1 MNLVGHTDPG
11 NRWKRTLLAGAALAL
26 AVSACGET
34 DDPEEDGTAAGEEAP
49 ESDRSPDDDGADDD
63 DGDGDGAGGTEAEG
77 EVHVLNMY
85 GDEEGFDDQR
95 PTDYV
100 ATEFTTFSDMEWD
113 QWDET
118 RARGE
123 GEVLGTWCM
132 DQGCQDDPY
141 DVEIELGEPVEVDG
155 TWYFTTYTV
164 TEYDDD
170 MAEEQREALEQADD
184 GRLNLPAAAE

>member
-1 MNLVGHTDPG
+1 MNLGSQL
-11 NRWKRTLLAGAALAL
+11 KRTLLVGSALVL
-26 AVSACGET
+26 AVSGCGQAEEP
-34 DDPEEDGTAAGEEAP
+34 DEDGTSAGGDAP
-49 ESDRSPDDDGADDD
+49 EADGSPGGSPE
-63 DGDGDGAGGTEAEG
+63 GDGDGGGPETEG
-77 EVHVLNMY
+77 EVHVLNLY

-113 QWDET
+113 EWDET

-141 DVEIELGEPVEVDG
+141 DVEIELGDPVEADG
-155 TWYFTTYTV
+155 TRYFSTYTV

-170 MAEEQREALEQADD
+170 MPEEQREALEQADD
-184 GRLNLPAAAE
+184 GQLNTPAAAE

>member
-1 MNLVGHTDPG
+1 MQRTLST
-11 NRWKRTLLAGAALAL
+11 RTLLAGAALTL
-26 AVSACGET
+26 AVSACGQAEDPDEDGPATGGESQET
-34 DDPEEDGTAAGEEAP
+34 DAPATDGPGEDGSEYGG
-49 ESDRSPDDDGADDD
+49 GAD
-63 DGDGDGAGGTEAEG
+63 GD
-77 EVHVLNMY
+77 VHVLNLH

-113 QWDET
+113 EWGET

-132 DQGCQDDPY
+132 DVGCQNDPY
-141 DVEIELGEPVEVDG
+141 DVEIELGDPVEVDG
-155 TWYFTTYTV
+155 TWYYSTYTV

>member
-1 MNLVGHTDPG
+1 MNLGSPL
-11 NRWKRTLLAGAALAL
+11 KRALLVGAALAL
-26 AVSACGET
+26 VVSGCGEAEEPDEGGT
-34 DDPEEDGTAAGEEAP
+34 AADDAPETGASPDDSPEEDG
-49 ESDRSPDDDGADDD
+49 
-63 DGDGDGAGGTEAEG
+63 GGPEAEG
-77 EVHVLNMY
+77 EVHVLNLY

-113 QWDET
+113 EWDET

-132 DQGCQDDPY
+132 DEGCQDEPY
-141 DVEIELGEPVEVDG
+141 DVEIELGEPVEADG
-155 TWYFTTYTV
+155 TRYFSTYTV

-170 MAEEQREALEQADD
+170 MSEEQREALEQAD
-184 GRLNLPAAAE
+184 GGQLNIPAAAE

>member
-1 MNLVGHTDPG
+1 MNLEGRMNPG

-26 AVSACGET
+26 AVSACGQA
-34 DDPEEDGTAAGEEAP
+34 DDPEEDRAPAGEEAP
-49 ESDRSPDDDGADDD
+49 KAEGSPGGGGAE
-63 DGDGDGAGGTEAEG
+63 GGTEAG
-77 EVHVLNMY
+77 DEVHVLNMY

-100 ATEFTTFSDMEWD
+100 ANEFTTFSDMEWD
-113 QWDET
+113 QWDGT
-118 RARGE
+118 RALGE

-141 DVEIELGEPVEVDG
+141 DVEIELGDPVEANG
-155 TWYFTTYTV
+155 TRYFSTYTV

-170 MAEEQREALEQADD
+170 MPQEQRDALEQAD
-184 GRLNLPAAAE
+184 GGQLNTPAAE

>member
-1 MNLVGHTDPG
+1 MQ
-11 NRWKRTLLAGAALAL
+11 RTLLTHTLLVGAALTL
-26 AVSACGET
+26 AVSACGQAEEP
-34 DDPEEDGTAAGEEAP
+34 DEDGSEYGGGAQGTGAPDVEHTPGEDGSEYGGGNAG
-49 ESDRSPDDDGADDD
+49 D
-63 DGDGDGAGGTEAEG
+63 
-77 EVHVLNMY
+77 VHVLNLY

-100 ATEFTTFSDMEWD
+100 ATQFTTFSDMEWD
-113 QWDET
+113 EWDEN

-132 DQGCQDDPY
+132 DVGCQDDPY
-141 DVEIELGEPVEVDG
+141 DVEIELGDPVEVDG
-155 TWYFTTYTV
+155 TWYFSTYTV

-184 GRLNLPAAAE
+184 GQLNVPVSAE

>member
-1 MNLVGHTDPG
+1 MKLGSHADPES
-11 NRWKRTLLAGAALAL
+11 RWRRTLLAGAALAL
-26 AVSACGET
+26 AVSACGQA
-34 DDPEEDGTAAGEEAP
+34 DGPDEDGTEGGEGTPEAGGSP
-49 ESDRSPDDDGADDD
+49 EDG
-63 DGDGDGAGGTEAEG
+63 GSGGGTEAGG

-100 ATEFTTFSDMEWD
+100 ATGFTTFSDMEWNE
-113 QWDET
+113 WDDT

-141 DVEIELGEPVEVDG
+141 DVEIELGDPVEVDG
-155 TWYFTTYTV
+155 TRYFSTYTV

-170 MAEEQREALEQADD
+170 MPQEQRDALEQADD
-184 GRLNLPAAAE
+184 GRLNTPAAE

>member
-1 MNLVGHTDPG
+1 MQ
-11 NRWKRTLLAGAALAL
+11 RTLLTRTLLVGAALTL
-26 AVSACGET
+26 AVSACGQAE
-34 DDPEEDGTAAGEEAP
+34 DPDEDGGTTGGEPQETGAP
-49 ESDRSPDDDGADDD
+49 EAENTPGEDGSEYRSDT
-63 DGDGDGAGGTEAEG
+63 DGD
-77 EVHVLNMY
+77 VHVLNLY
-85 GDEEGFDDQR
+85 ADEEGFDDQR

-113 QWDET
+113 EWSED

-132 DQGCQDDPY
+132 DVGCQDDPY
-141 DVEIELGEPVEVDG
+141 DVEIELGDPVEVDG
-155 TWYFTTYTV
+155 TWYFSTYTV
-164 TEYDDD
+164 TDYDDD